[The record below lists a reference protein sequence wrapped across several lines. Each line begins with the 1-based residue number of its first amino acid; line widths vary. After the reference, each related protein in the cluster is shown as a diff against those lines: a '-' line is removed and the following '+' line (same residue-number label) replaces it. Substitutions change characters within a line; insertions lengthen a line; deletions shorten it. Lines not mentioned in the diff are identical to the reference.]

1 MTRCRQLGL
10 ALALVSTALT
20 SSALASEPTVT
31 TSPPTLIAGETREA
45 TIDVVGV
52 PGAGALETAVNI
64 GIVLQAAGAGEQVR
78 LRYRLPP
85 QKFPQ
90 RVCLLLWRP
99 GMKQPVVVRFP
110 LLGRTTM
117 PIRTRRRSQVTI
129 TVGGRVFGPKSSG
142 RTGRL
147 SMTFLVA
154 PGIAEGRAVTIDRR
168 GLRNEKSLRIARPPY
183 NLVALL
189 VRTLPSN
196 KAGSNY
202 QIAVATADP
211 PKAKVWVEA
220 GTTKPAG
227 GSSALPLALAG
238 RDLWVTS
245 FFARR
250 QKMATTWE
258 LRASISGDARS
269 LQTHSFELPALP
281 PPPRKPPPLVVER
294 VPQPKPRGAWPQVV
308 LWSGVGATALLA
320 VAGIVTGQV
329 ASDQS
334 AEYNDPTTTI
344 DRRRSLDASA
354 SRLSTASIACFA
366 VGGAVGVATALYY
379 WLGYRRRLE
388 RRAVSLYGT
397 HLVARW

>member
-1 MTRCRQLGL
+1 MTRCRQLGV

-31 TSPPTLIAGETREA
+31 TTPPTLIAGETREA

-52 PGAGALETAVNI
+52 PGDSVLETAVNI
-64 GIVLQAAGAGEQVR
+64 GTVLQAAGAGKQVR
-78 LRYRLPP
+78 LRYQLPP

-90 RVCLLLWRP
+90 RVCLLLWRS
-99 GMKQPVVVRFP
+99 GMKQPIVVRFP

-117 PIRTRRRSQVTI
+117 PIRTRPRSQVTI

-183 NLVALL
+183 NQVALQ
-189 VRTLPSN
+189 VRALPSN
-196 KAGSNY
+196 KAGSSY

-220 GTTKPAG
+220 GTTRPAG

-250 QKMATTWE
+250 QKKPTTWE
-258 LRASISGDARS
+258 LRASISGYARS
-269 LQTHSFELPALP
+269 QQTHSFELPALP
-281 PPPRKPPPLVVER
+281 PPPPKPPLVVER
-294 VPQPKPRGAWPQVV
+294 VAPPKPRGSWPKVI
-308 LWSGVGATALLA
+308 LWSGVGVTASLL

-329 ASDQS
+329 ASNQS
-334 AEYNDPTTTI
+334 AEYNDPKTTI

-354 SRLSTASIACFA
+354 SKLSTASIACFA

-379 WLGYRRRLE
+379 WLGYRRPSE